1 MAKNK
6 KAETKAAEPKVKA
19 TKKASGP
26 EITGLHKFNPCRQY
40 AAGRSGG
47 SRPSE
52 RLFAVD
58 EILRAKETPLKDIG
72 TKAGERWA
80 AAAKAAGDKRSTE
93 ELTKLYKGQL
103 PVNAS
108 TMKYFI
114 ETMDLPSVV
123 EAKRGAKVNIAFNE
137 KAGTVTTTFK
147 Q

>member
-1 MAKNK
+1 MAEKK

-19 TKKASGP
+19 TKKAAGP
-26 EITGLHKFNPCRQY
+26 EILGLHKFNPCRQY
-40 AAGRSGG
+40 AAGRTGG

-58 EILRAKETPLKDIG
+58 EILRANGASLKDIG

-93 ELTKLYKGQL
+93 DLQKQYKGQL

-123 EAKRGAKVNIAFNE
+123 LDKRGAKVSISFNE
-137 KAGTVTTTFK
+137 KAGTVTSSFK